1 VKHFSAEDFQAATG
15 VSRETLDRL
24 RTYAALLQKRN
35 RTLNLVSASTI
46 QDLWRRHFFD
56 SAQLAPLAPAGT
68 RAWLDIGSGAGFP
81 GLVLAIVGAG
91 EVHLVERSRK
101 KAAFLREVVEATA
114 ATAVVH
120 ALPLEELTRLE
131 LAPDGADVVTARA
144 VAPPLRILE
153 LARPFEAANATYLL
167 PVGRNADSALTDA
180 REYWKLAAEIVSSR
194 TDPDSGIL
202 RFRKILP
209 DRLPKA

>member
-1 VKHFSAEDFQAATG
+1 MKQFSSEDFQAATG

-24 RTYAALLQKRN
+24 RTYAVLLQKRN

-46 QDLWRRHFFD
+46 PDLWHRHFFD
-56 SAQLAPLAPAGT
+56 SAQLAPLAPVGA

-101 KAAFLREVVEATA
+101 KAAFLREVVEATG

-167 PVGRNADSALTDA
+167 PVGRNAESALTDA
-180 REYWKLAAEIVSSR
+180 REYWKLTAEILSSR
-194 TDPDSGIL
+194 TDQESGIL

-209 DRLPKA
+209 DRPPRA

>member
-1 VKHFSAEDFQAATG
+1 MKHFSAEDFQVATG

-46 QDLWRRHFFD
+46 PDLWRRHFFD

-120 ALPLEELTRLE
+120 ALPLEELPRLE

>member
-1 VKHFSAEDFQAATG
+1 MKHFSAEDFQAATG

-46 QDLWRRHFFD
+46 PDLWRRHFFD